1 MRGYIRPPDQYPAG
15 GQCYDK
21 YALKISTIKFF
32 TVLMVTASPR
42 SERLKTIFGTDAWFS
57 TLEEK
62 DADRLLQGARE
73 RTLQK
78 GQALYWR
85 GESLPESGACFYGLV
100 EGSLKA
106 SAHAIDGR
114 ETILRLLVPGNWF
127 GELSILDGLPRDY
140 SMTAET
146 SVTLL
151 EVSQRSFMALM
162 QEPSFAHA
170 ITRLLGQR
178 LRMFYGAFE
187 HATSSPP
194 LVKVA
199 HRLLLIAHHG
209 RPWQSP
215 APMSTLKVSQ
225 ESLSLMLGLSR
236 PTLIRALKT
245 LESMGAIAQRY
256 GEIVILDMQTLRD
269 QVAGDAS

>member
-1 MRGYIRPPDQYPAG
+1 MDSARIET
-15 GQCYDK
+15 
-21 YALKISTIKFF
+21 LK
-32 TVLMVTASPR
+32 A
-42 SERLKTIFGTDAWFS
+42 IFRADSWFS
-57 TLEEK
+57 SLEKK
-62 DADRLLQGARE
+62 DADRLLMCAHE

-78 GQALYWR
+78 GQVLYWR
-85 GESLPESGACFYGLV
+85 GESLPESGACFYGLA

-114 ETILRLLVPGNWF
+114 ETILRVVAPGNWF
-127 GELSILDGLPRDY
+127 GELSLIDGLPRDY

-146 SVTLL
+146 RVCLL
-151 EVSQRSFMALM
+151 EVSRPAFLELMGELSF
-162 QEPSFAHA
+162 SHA
-170 ITRLLGQR
+170 ITRLVGQR

-209 RPWQSP
+209 RPWASP
-215 APMSTLKVSQ
+215 ATLSTLKVSQ

-236 PTLIRALKT
+236 PTVIRALKT
-245 LESMGAIAQRY
+245 LESSGAILQRY
-256 GEIVILDMQTLRD
+256 GEIVILDIDVLREL
-269 QVAGDAS
+269 VAGETA